1 MSECTAMLKLK
12 KQLQDEI
19 AKTTRLE
26 AILGDREKK
35 IQELQKTILIERQ
48 QNRELTTMLERRS
61 QTDDLAD
68 CYLNELLLSR
78 YQSHCNDERQ

>member
-1 MSECTAMLKLK
+1 MRVLKH
-12 KQLQDEI
+12 
-19 AKTTRLE
+19 TTLY
-26 AILGDREKK
+26 ILFFILKK

-48 QNRELTTMLERRS
+48 QNKELTVMLERRS

-78 YQSHCNDERQ
+78 YQSHCNNERQ